1 MSEAFCQ
8 SCGAPLDPGAK
19 FCKSCGT
26 PTPPPVYQAS
36 NEPAAPGPQASYPVP
51 PPAFQS
57 AGNGYTHYS
66 QPQAYESAGNAPLS
80 VGQYIGMI
88 ILSGLPI
95 AGFILLLIWA
105 FSSDQNVN
113 KKNYA
118 RAVLIL
124 ALIGIAL
131 SIIFGAAAIG
141 LLTNLFSEY
150 R

>member
-36 NEPAAPGPQASYPVP
+36 NGQAAPPQQVMNPVP
-51 PPAFQS
+51 PPAYQQP
-57 AGNGYTHYS
+57 GNGYTHYT
-66 QPQAYESAGNAPLS
+66 QPQAYASAGDAPLS

-88 ILSGLPI
+88 LLSGLPI
-95 AGFILLLIWA
+95 VGFILLLIWA
-105 FSSDQNVN
+105 FSSDQNTN

-141 LLTNLFSEY
+141 LLSSLFSEY

>member
-26 PTPPPVYQAS
+26 PTPPPVYQATS
-36 NEPAAPGPQASYPVP
+36 GPSAPTPQTAYPVP
-51 PPAFQS
+51 PPSYQP
-57 AGNGYTHYS
+57 AGNGYTHYT
-66 QPQAYESAGNAPLS
+66 QPQAYSSAGDTPLS

-95 AGFILLLIWA
+95 VGFILLLIWA
-105 FSSDQNVN
+105 FSSDQNTN

-124 ALIGIAL
+124 AVIGIAL

-141 LLTNLFSEY
+141 LLTSLFSEY